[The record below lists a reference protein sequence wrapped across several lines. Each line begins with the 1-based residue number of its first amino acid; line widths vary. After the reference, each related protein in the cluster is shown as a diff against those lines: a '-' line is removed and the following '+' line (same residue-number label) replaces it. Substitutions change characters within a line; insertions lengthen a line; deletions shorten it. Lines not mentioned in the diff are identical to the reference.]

1 MKTGIVRKVR
11 LWNPS
16 AAGDSA
22 TILGHTLE
30 RSSSSS
36 SFATTWNLS
45 VPTSTVT
52 FGLALR
58 LWYQAGCSGDPP
70 FEAMMASRPSGW
82 AKCTNGTTRCLPESR
97 ADVMDQYERKVRH
110 GPAHVTALG
119 VELLDDPGVEDCRTQ
134 AVHDRASGDPVNEA
148 DAAIGQH
155 VDVA

>member
-11 LWNPS
+11 LSNPS

-22 TILGHTLE
+22 TILVHTLE

-58 LWYQAGCSGDPP
+58 LWYQ
-70 FEAMMASRPSGW
+70 GW
-82 AKCTNGTTRCLPESR
+82 MFWRSSVRGNDGQPTVRLGEMHQRHHPLPARSR